1 MIQFRQ
7 KEFMGVGAIAA
18 MVAPGMIQS
27 HNQAKKNEEQQEQ
40 FQRQNA
46 KLQEKQTEA
55 MNKIAK
61 AAASDPSKAQAFVG
75 QQQQRAYALIPAG
88 LAKKIAQ
95 KGQAVFELGRGINN
109 YGKGGNIMKA
119 VGKGL
124 AMGTVFAAG
133 GYAVDKAI
141 QHDRN
146 KITGNAPLPR
156 PVVPPEE
163 AKKKRNKK
171 LIKAATGAALIGGS
185 VLAARRGALGEGFKK
200 LTTGKLTKVGADGTR
215 QAITGKSVLK
225 DLGQTYKA
233 GIKDQV
239 AGTGGLLTAGL
250 LATPAIGYIGER
262 KQLKEQAQAQA
273 QAQQRK
279 YSEDEQ
285 QKQPSRAKSVLKK
298 AAIGT
303 LAAAGTFAAA
313 RRGAFGNKVARGAN
327 DMLMTYGHKIS
338 GKNGNKL
345 GDWMMKS
352 GSRGYGKFSAQAQEK
367 ALQSA
372 VASGKQ
378 ATSNLGNQQWLNEN
392 ISADIAKA
400 RGLAKSGQIAEA
412 RLAGFDAA
420 SVADRAGAARLRR
433 VRSGNVNTTI
443 GSTILN
449 VPASFLGSGSR
460 KTADFL
466 HQVTAN
472 TNGAYGQDAV
482 NMAKF
487 LRRHKKTAL
496 VGATGLGMVA
506 WKPWTMGENAVKGT
520 LGAIDKN
527 AYAYEKSKEQE
538 VPQE

>member
-225 DLGQTYKA
+225 DLGQTYKE
-233 GIKDQV
+233 GLKDQV

-250 LATPAIGYIGER
+250 IAAPAIGYIGER

-313 RRGAFGNKVARGAN
+313 RRGAFGNKIARGAN

-352 GSRGYGKFSAQAQEK
+352 GSRGYGKFSAQAQER
-367 ALQSA
+367 AL
-372 VASGKQ
+372 
-378 ATSNLGNQQWLNEN
+378 
-392 ISADIAKA
+392 A

-433 VRSGNVNTTI
+433 IKSGNVNTTI
-443 GSTILN
+443 GSTLLN

-496 VGATGLGMVA
+496 VGATGLGLVA